1 MIKTKLNSTIV
12 CTCNVIFFPCSPFS
26 LVLEGHNLVNLA
38 VSVVDVRDD
47 LVKGFHLQ
55 QEVSVVLVREGE
67 GAVSGQPGH
76 AGDMGHLD
84 EANAL

>member
-1 MIKTKLNSTIV
+1 MYV
-12 CTCNVIFFPCSPFS
+12 QRIFFPCSPFS

-55 QEVSVVLVREGE
+55 QEVSVVLVREG
-67 GAVSGQPGH
+67 AVSRQPGH